1 MLNQVNL
8 IGRITKDL
16 ELKKTQANKS
26 VLNFT
31 LACDDGK
38 KGDQRISQFIECQV
52 WESLAEVIAKYSVKG
67 DMIQV
72 SGKLVNNNY
81 ESNGVKHYSYKVLV
95 RDITLLPNRRNE
107 NDSMKMKDL
116 KKDTSISDEFY
127 QPSLGGDVSRPE
139 ERDFAPDDL
148 PFY

>member
-16 ELKKTQANKS
+16 ELKKTQTNKS

-38 KGDQRISQFIECQV
+38 RGDQRVSQFIECQV
-52 WESLAEVIAKYSVKG
+52 WEGLADVIAKYSRKG

-72 SGKLVNNNY
+72 SGKIVNNNY
-81 ESNGVKHYSYKVLV
+81 ESNNVKHYSYKVLV
-95 RDITLLPNRRNE
+95 KDITLLPNKRNE
-107 NDSMKMKDL
+107 NDSVTMKDL
-116 KKDTSISDEFY
+116 KKDTSINDEFY